1 MGILKKLRIN
11 GEDYDLYATAEGL
24 PVVQNAGYSDVS
36 VMSQKAV
43 TETLAEVFEVEESMP
58 NLLDPDNTESGVYLV
73 VDGSVQKHDNG
84 WAMRTVSP
92 IQIPSGATNIYL
104 YTDADL
110 ADGAD
115 AYVIIH
121 CFNES
126 NQYTRL
132 FSVPLCNLE
141 HIVLDSPDW
150 YNYSYFH
157 VSITG
162 INYGVTPANICLSF
176 DDVGFKSYGT
186 VVTLTGIKPEFLPS
200 ADQSVHQNMGDDVSM
215 AMSQKATTE
224 AILGVRN
231 CVERFGMQEF
241 TSDGRKNLFNKNAVT
256 RSAWWNNGV
265 YETLNENPYL
275 ENYCHSDYIP
285 VTGGEKYVFSA
296 GCGGYFDGAYI
307 NFYSFSYFDAEKEFI
322 SQETFADRSVAYVF
336 DVPKNASYVI
346 IVFSSYDIFETQRL
360 QFEKDETP
368 TEYEEYIV
376 DAETESGYYLPE
388 LKITTEQIENLV
400 LPETEYNILHLP
412 EKYELVVGDT
422 FELFYKGVM
431 LCKDPYCYNIVV
443 QCSIG
448 KAWGRKF
455 EVTPT
460 TAGNYTLSITI
471 SDDTG
476 NVLDEGSTILSVS
489 NKMTSPSKTTN
500 VLCIGDSLTVNGVW
514 VDEVYRRLTKTNNR
528 TQNNDEAPAGDGLAR
543 IKFIGKRTTAN
554 GAGYEANGGWRFS
567 HYNDTSNSVN
577 AYWIT
582 TTHNKTDGDQE
593 SVYEDSAGVK
603 WQLETIVSGQLKFKK
618 YAGEG
623 SLANTG
629 TLTWVSGGVNHDAIN
644 YSAVSPEEGNP
655 FVYNGSVNF
664 GAYCNDIGASGID
677 RCFIL
682 LGWNNAETPEAE
694 YKADVKAFLDKL
706 IAFNDKIKIT
716 LIGLQ
721 IPSLDGC
728 ANNYGASG
736 IYANYRGLQEFVFN
750 LDRLYADIASEYPNN
765 VDTVNLS
772 GQFDTEYN
780 CIISVGI
787 AVNARN
793 PEKITMQY
801 NGVHPSTYGYY
812 QIADA
817 VYRKFTADSHTD

>member
-43 TETLAEVFEVEESMP
+43 TDTLAEVFEMEESSP
-58 NLLDPDNTESGVYLV
+58 NLLNPENMETGVYLV
-73 VDGSVQKHDNG
+73 EGGSVQKQDNG
-84 WAMRTVSP
+84 YAMRTISP
-92 IQIPSGATNIYL
+92 IQIPSGTTNIYL
-104 YTDADL
+104 HTNADI
-110 ADGAD
+110 ADGGD
-115 AYVIIH
+115 PYVIIH

-126 NQYTRL
+126 NQYVRL
-132 FSVPLCNLE
+132 FSVPLVDPT
-141 HIVLDSPDW
+141 HITLDSPDW
-150 YNYSYFH
+150 YNYSHFH

-162 INYGVTPANICLSF
+162 TQYGVKPENVCLSF
-176 DDVGFKSYGT
+176 EDVGFKSYGT
-186 VVTLTGIKPEFLPS
+186 VVTLTGLKPEFLPS
-200 ADQSVHQNMGDDVSM
+200 ANQSVHQSMGEDEASP
-215 AMSQKATTE
+215 MSQKATTE
-224 AILGVRN
+224 AISAVSGRIN
-231 CVERFGMQEF
+231 SFGMQAF

-256 RSAWWNNGV
+256 RRAWWNNGV

-275 ENYCHSDYIP
+275 ENYSHSDYIP
-285 VTGGEKYVFSA
+285 VTGGGKYVFSA
-296 GCGGYFDGAYI
+296 GLGGDFDGAYI
-307 NFYSFSYFDAEKEFI
+307 NFYTFSYFDAEKEFI
-322 SQETFADRSVAYVF
+322 SQGTFSDRCVSYVF
-336 DVPKNASYVI
+336 DVPENAAYVI
-346 IVFSSYDIFETQRL
+346 IVFSSYAAFETQRF
-360 QFEKDETP
+360 QFEEGETP

-376 DAETESGYYLPE
+376 DAETESGYYLPA
-388 LKITTEQIENLV
+388 LRITPEQIENFA
-400 LPETEYNILHLP
+400 LPETEYNILQLP

-431 LCKDPYCYNIVV
+431 LCKDPYCYNIRV

-460 TAGNYTLSITI
+460 AAGNYTLTITI

-476 NVLDEGSTILSVS
+476 KVLDEGSTVLSVS
-489 NKMTSPSKTTN
+489 NKMTSPSETLN

-514 VDEVYRRLTKTNNR
+514 VDEAYRRLTKTNNR
-528 TQNNDEAPAGDGLAR
+528 TQYNDEAPAGDGLAK
-543 IKFIGKRTTAN
+543 INFIGKRTTAN
-554 GAGYEANGGWRFS
+554 GAGYEGNGGWRFS

-577 AYWIT
+577 AYWLT
-582 TTHNKTDGDQE
+582 TTHNKTDSDQE
-593 SVYEDSAGVK
+593 SIYTDAAGVR
-603 WQLETIVSGQLKFKK
+603 WQLETIELGRLKFKK

-623 SLANTG
+623 ALANTG
-629 TLTWVSGGVNHDAIN
+629 TLTWVSGGVNHDAIE
-644 YSAVSPEEGNP
+644 YSEVSPEEGNP
-655 FVYNGSVNF
+655 FVYNGAVNF

-677 RCFIL
+677 HCFIL
-682 LGWNNAETPEAE
+682 LGWNDAETPADQ
-694 YKADVKAFLDKL
+694 YKAEVKAFVDKL
-706 IAFNDKIKIT
+706 IAFNENIKIT

-736 IYANYRGLQEFVFN
+736 IYANYRGLQEFVFS

-780 CIISVGI
+780 CIIGVGI
-787 AVNARN
+787 AVNTRN
-793 PEKITMQY
+793 PEKVTMQY

-817 VYRKFTADSHTD
+817 VYRKFTADN